1 MAYFKDADDLYAH
14 LGKLFRD
21 IVADDEI
28 GARFQRADTVV
39 QYRMRNPD
47 TQLTVRVLK
56 DAERE
61 VELGATQIEPEVVMA
76 MDADTA
82 HRYWLGAVN
91 VTLAL
96 ARGHI
101 SARGPVAK
109 ILQLVPLAE
118 PVMARYRAQLE
129 ADGREDLASV

>member
-1 MAYFKDADDLYAH
+1 MPYFKDAEELYAH

-21 IVADDEI
+21 IVADDEL

-61 VELGATQIEPEVVMA
+61 VDLGATQIEPEVVMA

-91 VTLAL
+91 VTVAL
-96 ARGHI
+96 ARGQI

-129 ADGREDLASV
+129 ADGREDLVSV